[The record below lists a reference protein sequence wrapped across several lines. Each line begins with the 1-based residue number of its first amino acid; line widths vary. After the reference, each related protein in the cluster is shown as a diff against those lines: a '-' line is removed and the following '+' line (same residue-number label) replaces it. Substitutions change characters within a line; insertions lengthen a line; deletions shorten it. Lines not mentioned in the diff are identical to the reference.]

1 MLHSKVQATEQQS
14 VQSSVQSPVQQPVQ
28 SPVQQPAQS
37 TVQSNDTHV
46 YAVGM
51 LAVFAIGVCVFFWI

>member
-14 VQSSVQSPVQQPVQ
+14 VQ

-46 YAVGM
+46 YTVGM
-51 LAVFAIGVCVFFWI
+51 LAVFAIGVFFWI

>member
-37 TVQSNDTHV
+37 TVQSSDTHV
-46 YAVGM
+46 YTVGM
-51 LAVFAIGVCVFFWI
+51 LAVFAIGVFFWI